1 MKNRHVIKTILT
13 ILYLFVFFSSTGQV
27 INLKPIDVSLGPI
40 NFNSKYIK
48 ENQVKSIVLDIVD
61 KPDGSVIIDK
71 DATQGYEFD
80 SLGRLSRYYYTIL
93 NKSVSREVAIPSIVK
108 RGKVIRAASTET
120 KTEFVNDTIF
130 VNVYYDNKSRVI
142 CKRVRTG
149 DFYDTYYYEYNE
161 KEQLKKEI
169 HFKETNISENKKEFK
184 LGVQSLLSSETF
196 QYTQLIP
203 TQIRKSCL
211 NDEGKEYKKIIM
223 NYDAAGNKI
232 SESYQYLVG
241 WMYQEATFKYDA
253 NNRLI
258 DRTMSSNENG
268 EQKQHSV
275 FIYSDRNTLLTEQ
288 KYKGDQLIMEV
299 SYLYD
304 EANVMIKSQINR
316 DFKNAS
322 IGIIKYSY
330 TFY

>member
-1 MKNRHVIKTILT
+1 MVRNFLT
-13 ILYLFVFFSSTGQV
+13 VLYLFVFFNCTAQV
-27 INLKPIDVSLGPI
+27 INLRPLDISMGPI
-40 NFNSKYIK
+40 NFNPKYIK
-48 ENQVKSIVLDIVD
+48 ENQVKSITLDIVD

-93 NKSVSREVAIPSIVK
+93 NKSIPRDIVTPPIIK
-108 RGKVIRAASTET
+108 KGKVIRAGSTET

-130 VNVYYDNKSRVI
+130 VNIFYDDQNRAI

-149 DFYDTYYYEYNE
+149 DFYDAYYYEYNE
-161 KEQLKKEI
+161 KSQLKKEI
-169 HFKETNISENKKEFK
+169 HFKETNISENKREFK

-196 QYTQLIP
+196 QYTALTP
-203 TQIRKSCL
+203 TQIKKSCL
-211 NDEGKEYKKIIM
+211 NDEGKEYKKVIM

-232 SESYQYLVG
+232 SESYQYMVG
-241 WMYQEATFKYDA
+241 WMYQESTFKYDA
-253 NNRLI
+253 NNRLV
-258 DRTMSSNENG
+258 DRLRSSNENG
-268 EQKQHSV
+268 EQKEHSV
-275 FIYSDRNTLLTEQ
+275 FIYSDKNTLLTEQ

-304 EANVMIKSQINR
+304 EANLMIKSQINR